1 LQAPHER
8 IPEAVS
14 AGRQAPPNSIVP
26 GKFCPDKMAAR
37 LSWTHR
43 LQHPANLAYSWMECR
58 SDTKQLQP
66 VFPWP
71 VSDDDINNQ
80 FDTDQEQDR

>member
-1 LQAPHER
+1 
-8 IPEAVS
+8 
-14 AGRQAPPNSIVP
+14 
-26 GKFCPDKMAAR
+26 
-37 LSWTHR
+37 
-43 LQHPANLAYSWMECR
+43 MECR